1 MLQYKYNSVRAT
13 KARFNHS
20 FNNHSGKKII
30 IGIIIALCLVS
41 VALYFLQLSLCW
53 FVLSFAAPL
62 AAIVYWDS
70 RGLLYFPMHGNTDS
84 VDGMVSGT
92 ILAGLPR
99 VLNINSLAW
108 AIAHGDTNKFI
119 ALRLGF
125 EPDFVVKMA
134 AEIPPDQLEAVW
146 LDAVQIREE
155 LNLNNVSSGA
165 LTVAIVKNY
174 PNHEKFLAGY
184 KISFDDLVEVVRWR
198 EHMVTEAKRAKSE
211 RLTGGL
217 ARDWSFGYTPLLER
231 FGRNISDEIAAHGG
245 RTMSLQ
251 LASRMAIVE
260 RMINLLSSGA
270 HRNVCMVGPNG
281 AGKTST
287 VHDFAEVILKA
298 GKGVPDALQYN
309 QVILLDPTA
318 LLAAAPGKGEL
329 EDLLQRIFYEAS
341 NAHNIIVCLDNVQ
354 LFMKEGQGSIDITNI
369 LLPVISGNAV
379 RMIFTMDEQ
388 SLLELEKTNA
398 QLFGMMDRV
407 NIPPADYR
415 ETLSSMEDRVIQLEH
430 DYGVLFSFQAL
441 LTAWRLSERYDRNRV
456 QPGASFSL
464 LNAAGDYSEGG
475 VITSRSVETA
485 LSETTGIRVGV
496 AEDAEEKDKLL
507 NMEKY
512 LHERVVGQDAATSA
526 VADALRRA
534 RAGVG
539 NQKRPVGA
547 FLFLGPTGVGKTE
560 LAKALAEAY
569 YGGENRLIR
578 VDMNQFT
585 TEAQVADLT
594 ADPADNPTS
603 LTAQVLKNPFSVVL
617 LDEIEKAHPAVL
629 AALLQVLDEGVLR
642 DSKSKEVNFRDA
654 ILICTSNAGADKIRM
669 AVAEGEKT
677 LESYKDQFVDELID
691 SKQFLPEFLNR
702 FDEIVLFA
710 PLSQGELQAII
721 KIIMVGIN
729 KNLEPQKIRVDLTAE
744 AVDKLTNLGYDPRL
758 GARPLRRIIQKT
770 VENHV
775 ATKVISG
782 VADSG
787 DVITI
792 GPDEVNL

>member
-1 MLQYKYNSVRAT
+1 MLQYRYHSIRAA
-13 KARFNHS
+13 KARFTHNFNH
-20 FNNHSGKKII
+20 HSGKII
-30 IGIIIALCLVS
+30 VVSLTIALCLIA
-41 VALYFLQLSLCW
+41 VALFFLQISLCW
-53 FVLSFAAPL
+53 FVLSLAAPL
-62 AAIVYWDS
+62 SALLYWDS
-70 RGLLYFPMHGNTDS
+70 RGLLYFPMHGDSNS
-84 VDGMVSGT
+84 VDGMVSGS

-99 VLNINSLAW
+99 VLSINSLAG
-108 AIAHGDTNKFI
+108 AIAHADTNRFI

-125 EPDFVVKMA
+125 EPDFIVRLA
-134 AEIPPDQLEAVW
+134 AEIPPDQLEKVW
-146 LDAVQIREE
+146 QDALQVREALD
-155 LNLNNVSSGA
+155 LNNVSSGA

-174 PNHEKFLAGY
+174 PNHEKFLASY
-184 KISFDDLVEVVRWR
+184 KISLDDLVEVVNWR
-198 EHMVTEAKRAKSE
+198 EHMVTEAKRAKTE

-251 LASRMAIVE
+251 LASRMEIVD
-260 RMINLLSSGA
+260 RMMNLLSSGA
-270 HRNVCMVGPNG
+270 HRNVCMVAPNG

-298 GKGVPDALQYN
+298 GKNVPEPLRYN
-309 QVILLDPTA
+309 QVILLDPSA

-329 EDLLQRIFYEAS
+329 EDLLQKIFYEAS
-341 NAHNIIVCLDNVQ
+341 NAHNIILCLDNVQ

-369 LLPVISGNAV
+369 LLPIISGNAV

-388 SLLELEKTNA
+388 SLLELEKANA
-398 QLFGMMDRV
+398 QLFGLMDRV
-407 NIPPADYR
+407 NIPPADYE

-430 DYGVLFSFQAL
+430 DYGVLYSFQAL
-441 LTAWRLSERYDRNRV
+441 TTAWRLSERYDRNRV

-485 LSETTGIRVGV
+485 LSETIGVKVGV

-512 LHERVVGQDAATSA
+512 IHERVVGQDAAISA

-539 NQKRPVGA
+539 NQKRPIGA

-594 ADPADNPTS
+594 ADPAENPTS

-617 LDEIEKAHPAVL
+617 LDEIEKAHPSVL

-669 AVAEGEKT
+669 AISEGHQS
-677 LESYKDQFVDELID
+677 LEVYKQQFVDELID

-710 PLSQGELQAII
+710 PLTQGELQEIVGL
-721 KIIMVGIN
+721 IMAGIN
-729 KNLEPQKIRVDLTAE
+729 HNLEPQKIRVDLTAE
-744 AVDKLTNLGYDPRL
+744 AVDKLTNFGYDPRL

-787 DVITI
+787 DIITI
-792 GPDEVNL
+792 GPDEINL